1 MHICEEEVI
10 FLAAYFTISVTKMFA
25 NKSHLPNAS
34 QKELLTK
41 QASVSQTMHENTW
54 KCTIYFGI
62 IRSVGQIK
70 RLRPQSS
77 RTISSNKG
85 KNLFSNSIQFN
96 NLLCQS
102 NQLQLRNKN
111 VNGQPAFICLAE
123 NQFVYFVEILHEKL
137 SQDDHTIIRLL

>member
-77 RTISSNKG
+77 RTISSEKG
-85 KNLFSNSIQFN
+85 KNLFSKYEVNNIKIFINTNCSIPLYNLYVLQPVVTNMKVDNSVNMKWKSVECVFLLVS
-96 NLLCQS
+96 NL
-102 NQLQLRNKN
+102 
-111 VNGQPAFICLAE
+111 
-123 NQFVYFVEILHEKL
+123 
-137 SQDDHTIIRLL
+137 